1 VRETIP
7 NIHTFEG
14 WLESYRARLRMFG
27 HDDFISA
34 EARGAA
40 SDAWDAAYDASRA
53 AAVKHMTGAA
63 RFDEETEIV
72 ERPCYRCGAMFKV
85 TYRTDWQRNTLS
97 ITGMHKCPK
106 EAK

>member
-1 VRETIP
+1 VSETIP

-34 EARGAA
+34 EARFVAHA
-40 SDAWDAAYDASRA
+40 AWDAAHRASGA

-72 ERPCYRCGAMFKV
+72 ERLCYRCRARFKV
-85 TYRTDWQRNTLS
+85 TYRTDWQRNTLH

-106 EAK
+106 DEA